1 MKTATL
7 FVILL
12 IVSFFLPQGKMY
24 AQRKKKK
31 ASIVTTTQSQE
42 SAYKRFFRGKKC
54 ETVKGMFSIH
64 KMDGKV
70 YFEIPFKLLNKDM
83 LLGSTITET
92 TNNDFGSVGEKP
104 HDPLHVTFIRRD
116 SIICL
121 CLVNEPYSTNEAR
134 IAQRIEESSRPAV
147 LKNFPIKVYSEDYSA
162 VVIDVTDYF
171 LSGDEKIDPFSP
183 YAPLL
188 GGDRRLIKKFDR
200 SNSLIGKVKAFPDN
214 ITVQSFLSYTVNIQD
229 KNYYYAYN
237 LPFTALMTRSLIL
250 LPEKPMYPRQA
261 DPRIGIFFQGLTEF
275 NSMRRGVEYKYYAQR
290 WRLEPKDEE
299 AFRLGKLVEP
309 KKPIVFYVDNTFPA
323 SWNKP
328 IKEAVETWQIAF
340 EQIGFKNAIIAK
352 DFPVDDPEF
361 DPDNLKYSCIRYSPS
376 LTANA
381 MGPAW
386 TDPRSGEII
395 NASVYCYHNLVK
407 MAQAWRFVQTAAV
420 DPDVRSLV
428 LKKDLF
434 EDCIRYVVA
443 HEIGHCLGLMHNM
456 SASAAIP
463 VDSLRSPSFTQKNG
477 TTYSI
482 MDYARFN
489 YVAQPGD
496 KELGVKLTPPK
507 VGLYDL
513 YAIKWLYTPIY
524 QVDTPEQEIAI
535 LNNWISE
542 KAGNPIYRYGKQQ
555 FYGKRDPSSQEED
568 LGDDAVKA
576 STYGIKNLKYIVE
589 NLHSWI
595 GPEDRDFSFRQDI
608 YNELIQQYFR
618 YLNHV
623 FFNIGGI
630 YINEV
635 YDGDPLP
642 VYQSVPRHKQ
652 KEALNFLLRELK
664 NLTWLNDPNLLR
676 GLPLSNGMTQVI
688 EDRIFSALLKRSG
701 YVSLSA
707 SKATQEKYTQE
718 EYLNDIFNFVWTP
731 TRNGK
736 KLTAFERKIQIAYLA
751 YLIGNSDTGEKM
763 SGKLLGC
770 YSGDMIELPTCIQEK
785 KRYYESQLNRAK
797 QKCVSS
803 KERAG
808 FDMNVYVAVP
818 NEPMKHIHFDLLKQV
833 RNILNSRLNTGDDN
847 TQKHYRLLK
856 YKVDKALNVL

>member
-1 MKTATL
+1 
-7 FVILL
+7 
-12 IVSFFLPQGKMY
+12 
-24 AQRKKKK
+24 
-31 ASIVTTTQSQE
+31 
-42 SAYKRFFRGKKC
+42 
-54 ETVKGMFSIH
+54 
-64 KMDGKV
+64 
-70 YFEIPFKLLNKDM
+70 
-83 LLGSTITET
+83 
-92 TNNDFGSVGEKP
+92 
-104 HDPLHVTFIRRD
+104 
-116 SIICL
+116 
-121 CLVNEPYSTNEAR
+121 
-134 IAQRIEESSRPAV
+134 
-147 LKNFPIKVYSEDYSA
+147 
-162 VVIDVTDYF
+162 
-171 LSGDEKIDPFSP
+171 
-183 YAPLL
+183 
-188 GGDRRLIKKFDR
+188 
-200 SNSLIGKVKAFPDN
+200 
-214 ITVQSFLSYTVNIQD
+214 
-229 KNYYYAYN
+229 
-237 LPFTALMTRSLIL
+237 
-250 LPEKPMYPRQA
+250 MYPRQA

-513 YAIKWLYTPIY
+513 YAIKWLYSPIPGNKSVEEEAKILESW
-524 QVDTPEQEIAI
+524 VD
-535 LNNWISE
+535 E
-542 KAGNPIYRYGKQQ
+542 KAGR
-555 FYGKRDPSSQEED
+555 S
-568 LGDDAVKA
+568 L
-576 STYGIKNLKYIVE
+576 
-589 NLHSWI
+589 
-595 GPEDRDFSFRQDI
+595 
-608 YNELIQQYFR
+608 
-618 YLNHV
+618 
-623 FFNIGGI
+623 
-630 YINEV
+630 
-635 YDGDPLP
+635 
-642 VYQSVPRHKQ
+642 HKQ
-652 KEALNFLLRELK
+652 
-664 NLTWLNDPNLLR
+664 
-676 GLPLSNGMTQVI
+676 G
-688 EDRIFSALLKRSG
+688 
-701 YVSLSA
+701 
-707 SKATQEKYTQE
+707 
-718 EYLNDIFNFVWTP
+718 
-731 TRNGK
+731 
-736 KLTAFERKIQIAYLA
+736 
-751 YLIGNSDTGEKM
+751 
-763 SGKLLGC
+763 
-770 YSGDMIELPTCIQEK
+770 
-785 KRYYESQLNRAK
+785 
-797 QKCVSS
+797 
-803 KERAG
+803 
-808 FDMNVYVAVP
+808 AV
-818 NEPMKHIHFDLLKQV
+818 MVTVQ
-833 RNILNSRLNTGDDN
+833 
-847 TQKHYRLLK
+847 
-856 YKVDKALNVL
+856 